1 MAFAPRARRG
11 RKERPRLRELLRAMA
26 LVGEAADGRAGHRR
40 CLVSRDGG
48 LRGGRS
54 ALAQGVRSLGGARR
68 IARARG
74 SGGAAGR
81 IRVRVRGETRRSRIA
96 PARAGS
102 LRRRSTEE
110 DRHAGAVRAMGS
122 AGPRDDAQLPRS
134 RRVDVEC
141 RRLVRS
147 LPGDGRPARG
157 ARAATRVHRRAQGFL
172 PSRDRPTGD
181 RRRRGVPMIRATA
194 EDRAP
199 TGGLARLASEAL
211 LVKASAAALRLCA
224 AGTVSF
230 AGLLLVALVLSSFE
244 RTGSQEPIQ
253 TSASAY
259 LDFDLAVLRA
269 LADRGLAPSA
279 KNDAQGA
286 ALALW
291 AHRPDWQLPRSS
303 AVFPRLVGPGEAWA
317 AVASDRSH
325 FRTAA
330 RGTADALPFLFA
342 GLALSLLA
350 ACAAAVLAR
359 LGEVAPRRA
368 RTIGVVAGIAGLWLL
383 FVPLVALFDA
393 DLFYDR
399 SRSLGLGLAA
409 ALFVAGFAAALP
421 GGAARAFFANR
432 PFAQHLGALGRWR
445 TLTTVARFAALD
457 ATEWLVPLVPA
468 LAAAAVFVCAKAD
481 QDATSAAAPSGLGAL
496 IRAAMTEPSVF
507 ERIGTS
513 ALIASALVVL
523 WYLGHRFLLEVRE
536 SLSAQ
541 RRGP

>member
-1 MAFAPRARRG
+1 
-11 RKERPRLRELLRAMA
+11 
-26 LVGEAADGRAGHRR
+26 
-40 CLVSRDGG
+40 
-48 LRGGRS
+48 
-54 ALAQGVRSLGGARR
+54 
-68 IARARG
+68 
-74 SGGAAGR
+74 
-81 IRVRVRGETRRSRIA
+81 
-96 PARAGS
+96 
-102 LRRRSTEE
+102 
-110 DRHAGAVRAMGS
+110 
-122 AGPRDDAQLPRS
+122 
-134 RRVDVEC
+134 
-141 RRLVRS
+141 
-147 LPGDGRPARG
+147 
-157 ARAATRVHRRAQGFL
+157 
-172 PSRDRPTGD
+172 
-181 RRRRGVPMIRATA
+181 MIRATA

-199 TGGLARLASEAL
+199 TDGLARLASEAL
-211 LVKASAAALRLCA
+211 LVKASASALRLCA

-269 LADRGLAPSA
+269 LADRGLAPSG
-279 KNDAQGA
+279 KNDAQDA

-350 ACAAAVLAR
+350 ACAAAVIAR

-383 FVPLVALFDA
+383 FVRPLVALFDA

-399 SRSLGLGLAA
+399 SRSLGLGFAA

-445 TLTTVARFAALD
+445 TLTTVARLAALD

-523 WYLGHRFLLEVRE
+523 WYLGHKFLLEVRE
-536 SLSAQ
+536 SLGAQ

>member
-1 MAFAPRARRG
+1 
-11 RKERPRLRELLRAMA
+11 
-26 LVGEAADGRAGHRR
+26 
-40 CLVSRDGG
+40 
-48 LRGGRS
+48 
-54 ALAQGVRSLGGARR
+54 
-68 IARARG
+68 
-74 SGGAAGR
+74 
-81 IRVRVRGETRRSRIA
+81 
-96 PARAGS
+96 
-102 LRRRSTEE
+102 
-110 DRHAGAVRAMGS
+110 
-122 AGPRDDAQLPRS
+122 
-134 RRVDVEC
+134 
-141 RRLVRS
+141 
-147 LPGDGRPARG
+147 
-157 ARAATRVHRRAQGFL
+157 
-172 PSRDRPTGD
+172 
-181 RRRRGVPMIRATA
+181 MIRATA

-199 TGGLARLASEAL
+199 TEGLVRLASEAL
-211 LVKASAAALRLCA
+211 LVKASASALRLCA

-269 LADRGLAPSA
+269 LADRGLAPSG
-279 KNDAQGA
+279 KNDVQGA

-359 LGEVAPRRA
+359 VGEVASRRA
-368 RTIGVVAGIAGLWLL
+368 RTIGVVAAIAGLWLL
-383 FVPLVALFDA
+383 FVQPLVALFDA

-399 SRSLGLGLAA
+399 SRSLGLGFSA

-445 TLTTVARFAALD
+445 TLTTVARVAALD

-523 WYLGHRFLLEVRE
+523 WYLGHRFLLEVRD
-536 SLSAQ
+536 SLGAQ

>member
-1 MAFAPRARRG
+1 
-11 RKERPRLRELLRAMA
+11 
-26 LVGEAADGRAGHRR
+26 
-40 CLVSRDGG
+40 
-48 LRGGRS
+48 
-54 ALAQGVRSLGGARR
+54 
-68 IARARG
+68 
-74 SGGAAGR
+74 
-81 IRVRVRGETRRSRIA
+81 
-96 PARAGS
+96 
-102 LRRRSTEE
+102 
-110 DRHAGAVRAMGS
+110 
-122 AGPRDDAQLPRS
+122 
-134 RRVDVEC
+134 
-141 RRLVRS
+141 
-147 LPGDGRPARG
+147 
-157 ARAATRVHRRAQGFL
+157 
-172 PSRDRPTGD
+172 
-181 RRRRGVPMIRATA
+181 MIRATA

-199 TGGLARLASEAL
+199 TDGLVRLASEAL
-211 LVKASAAALRLCA
+211 LVKASASALRLCA

-269 LADRGLAPSA
+269 LADRGLAPSG
-279 KNDAQGA
+279 KNDAQAA

-368 RTIGVVAGIAGLWLL
+368 RTIGVVAGIVGLWLL

-445 TLTTVARFAALD
+445 TLTTVARLAALD

-536 SLSAQ
+536 SLGAQ

>member
-1 MAFAPRARRG
+1 MAFAGHAGRG
-11 RKERPRLRELLRAMA
+11 RTDRSRLRELVRAVA
-26 LVGEAADGRAGHRR
+26 LVSEAADGRAGHRR
-40 CLVSRDGG
+40 CLVSRNGG
-48 LRGGRS
+48 LRRGRS
-54 ALAQGVRSLGGARR
+54 ALAQGVRSRGGARR

-74 SGGAAGR
+74 PGSAAGR
-81 IRVRVRGETRRSRIA
+81 VRVRVRGETRRSRVTR
-96 PARAGS
+96 ARP

-122 AGPRDDAQLPRS
+122 AGPRHDAQLPRS
-134 RRVDVEC
+134 RRVDAEC

-181 RRRRGVPMIRATA
+181 RRRRGVPMIRETA

-199 TGGLARLASEAL
+199 TDGLVRLASEAL
-211 LVKASAAALRLCA
+211 LVKASASALRLCA

-244 RTGSQEPIQ
+244 RTGSQERIQ

-269 LADRGLAPSA
+269 LADRGLAPSG
-279 KNDAQGA
+279 KNDSQAA

-303 AVFPRLVGPGEAWA
+303 AVFPRLVGRGEAWA

-359 LGEVAPRRA
+359 LGELAPRRA
-368 RTIGVVAGIAGLWLL
+368 RTIGVVAAIAGLWLL
-383 FVPLVALFDA
+383 FVQPLVALFDA

-399 SRSLGLGLAA
+399 SRSL
-409 ALFVAGFAAALP
+409 
-421 GGAARAFFANR
+421 
-432 PFAQHLGALGRWR
+432 
-445 TLTTVARFAALD
+445 
-457 ATEWLVPLVPA
+457 
-468 LAAAAVFVCAKAD
+468 
-481 QDATSAAAPSGLGAL
+481 
-496 IRAAMTEPSVF
+496 
-507 ERIGTS
+507 
-513 ALIASALVVL
+513 
-523 WYLGHRFLLEVRE
+523 
-536 SLSAQ
+536 
-541 RRGP
+541 